1 MSNAYVRLKQIL
13 PPTPVLVGRV
23 TAHHADDTSTV
34 ELPTNEGSTA
44 YAAGVAVGSTIRARG
59 TTVAVGDKAFVRDGV
74 IETRAP
80 DEDAVEIVVGT
91 VVALPTPLAF
101 SGPISDQA
109 GTVGAAF
116 TLDLTPFWAG
126 GTAPLTWSVAAGA
139 LPAGLALA
147 SSTGVVSGTPTV
159 DGTFGGVVFR
169 ATDML
174 ANYVDGNAVEFEV
187 AAASAGLFVAV
198 GSTVKTSS
206 DGVTWA
212 SHTPP
217 ITAGW
222 RGVAYGG
229 GLFVA
234 VNVMRQPDMVMTSPD
249 GAAWTMRNGDT
260 TQTGWKSIAYG
271 NGVFVATRA
280 VAGTQSVMSSPDGV
294 NWTLRTHASFG
305 PISAIAFGGGVFV
318 AVASSGTNTQR
329 VMTSV
334 DGETWTIRTTP
345 NLARTWTCAAYAQ
358 GKFVIGSASSVNPAY
373 VLTSS
378 DGTSWSSGIRPEP
391 YDAWE
396 SLIESPSGGF
406 VGVTLDGGYLIRS
419 SDGITWTSD
428 YGITVPGLGYLAS
441 DGTRLVWAGYASPF
455 ITTSDDGGLTWT
467 TRDTGSSFGYV
478 TFGSP

>member
-1 MSNAYVRLKQIL
+1 MSNNLFVKLRRLL
-13 PPTPVLVGRV
+13 PPSPVLIGTVLEINTV
-23 TAHHADDTSTV
+23 DDTSTV
-34 ELPTNEGSTA
+34 ELPTNQGINDYALGVGTGSR
-44 YAAGVAVGSTIRARG
+44 IRARG
-59 TTVAVGDKAFVRDGV
+59 TFVPVGEKAFVRDGV
-74 IETRAP
+74 IESRAP
-80 DEDAVEIVVGT
+80 SDTPVEIE
-91 VVALPTPLAF
+91 
-101 SGPISDQA
+101 I
-109 GTVGAAF
+109 
-116 TLDLTPFWAG
+116 
-126 GTAPLTWSVAAGA
+126 
-139 LPAGLALA
+139 
-147 SSTGVVSGTPTV
+147 GVVTPPPPP
-159 DGTFGGVVFR
+159 
-169 ATDML
+169 
-174 ANYVDGNAVEFEV
+174 
-187 AAASAGLFVAV
+187 AGLFVAV
-198 GSTVKTSS
+198 GPTVKTSS

-217 ITAGW
+217 ITVGW

-234 VNVMRQPDMVMTSPD
+234 VNVVRQPDMVMTSPD

-305 PISAIAFGGGVFV
+305 PISTVAFGGGVFV
-318 AVASSGTNTQR
+318 AVAWSGTNTQR

-467 TRDTGSSFGYV
+467 MRDTGSSFGYV